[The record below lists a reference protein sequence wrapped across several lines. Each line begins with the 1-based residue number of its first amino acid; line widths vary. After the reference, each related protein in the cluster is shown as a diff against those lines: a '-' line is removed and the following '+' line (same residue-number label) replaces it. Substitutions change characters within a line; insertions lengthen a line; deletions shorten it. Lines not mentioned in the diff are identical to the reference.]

1 MTETAKGVT
10 GRARISLDIR
20 PLQMSSRYQGTGVY
34 GYNLVRHLM
43 KIDRENEYFLFQTR
57 KNPWRELPYPS
68 NFRPF
73 PVRRF
78 YEQDQRF
85 APVLD
90 PILSPWDLVRLRPD
104 IHHAFSIHYVSWRFP
119 CPSVVTIHDVI
130 PLVFPEHYMQ
140 TGLKHRMLYRFVRGA
155 DHILT
160 PSEHA
165 RRDVHRLLRIPLER
179 ITVTY
184 EAADERFRPDE
195 DPVAV
200 EEVVRRYG
208 IRGPYILYVGG
219 FTKLDP
225 RKNVRQLIEVF
236 RELRSQGDQEVQLVL
251 AGKLGDY
258 SRALMQEMGGLDPA
272 SDIVFTDYVDAADL
286 PSLYNGARCFV
297 FPSAYEGFGLPVLE
311 AISCG
316 TPVVAYRNSSIPEVV
331 GDAGLLVDERQPG
344 QLLEAIRTLLARDD
358 LLGKLR
364 SKGLEQA
371 KRFRWEDTARKTLAV
386 YREVCERRGRKP
398 NRSG

>member
-57 KNPWRELPYPS
+57 KSPWRELPYPS

-104 IHHAFSIHYVSWRFP
+104 IHHAFSIHYVSWRLP

-184 EAADERFRPDE
+184 EAADERFCPDE

>member
-1 MTETAKGVT
+1 MMETAKGVT

-57 KNPWRELPYPS
+57 KSPWRELPYPS

-104 IHHAFSIHYVSWRFP
+104 IHHAFSIHYVSWRIP

-200 EEVVRRYG
+200 EDVVRRYG
-208 IRGPYILYVGG
+208 IRRPYILYVGG
-219 FTKLDP
+219 FTKHDP

-236 RELRSQGDQEVQLVL
+236 HELRNQGTREVQLVL

-272 SDIVFTDYVDAADL
+272 SDVVFTDYVDAEDL

-316 TPVVAYRNSSIPEVV
+316 TPVVAYRNSSMPEVV
-331 GDAGLLVDERQPG
+331 GDAGLLIDEHQPG
-344 QLLEAIRTLLARDD
+344 RLLEAIRTLLARDD
-358 LLGKLR
+358 LVGELR

-386 YREVCERRGRKP
+386 YREVCERKGRKP
-398 NRSG
+398 NRGG

>member
-1 MTETAKGVT
+1 MVESVKDFT
-10 GRARISLDIR
+10 GHARFSLDIR

-43 KIDRENEYFLFQTR
+43 KIDTENEYFLFQTR
-57 KNPWRELPYPS
+57 KSPWRELPYPS

-85 APVLD
+85 APFLD
-90 PILSPWDLVRLRPD
+90 PILSPWDLFRLRPD
-104 IHHAFSIHYVSWRFP
+104 LHHAFSIHYVSWRLP

-130 PLVFPEHYMQ
+130 PLIFPEHYTQ
-140 TGLKHRMLYRFVRGA
+140 TGLKHRMLYRFARGA

-179 ITVTY
+179 ITVTH
-184 EAADERFRPDE
+184 EAADERFRPAE
-195 DPVAV
+195 DPAAV
-200 EEVVRRYG
+200 DEIIRRYG
-208 IRGPYILYVGG
+208 ICGPYILYVGG

-236 RELRSQGDQEVQLVL
+236 RELRSQGAREVRLVL

-258 SRALMQEMGGLDPA
+258 SRALKQEMGGLDPA
-272 SDIVFTDYVDAADL
+272 SGVVFTDYVDAADL
-286 PSLYNGARCFV
+286 PFLYNGARCFV

-316 TPVVAYRNSSIPEVV
+316 TPIVAYRNSSIPEVV
-331 GDAGLLVDERQPG
+331 GDAGLLIDERQPG

-358 LLGKLR
+358 LVGELR
-364 SKGLEQA
+364 AKGLEQA

-386 YREVCERRGRKP
+386 YREVCARKGRKP
-398 NRSG
+398 NRRG

>member
-1 MTETAKGVT
+1 MTDTVRGLGGH
-10 GRARISLDIR
+10 GRFSLDIR

-43 KIDRENEYFLFQTR
+43 RIDSENEYFLFQTR
-57 KNPWRELPYPS
+57 KNPWRELAYPS

-85 APVLD
+85 APFLD
-90 PILSPWDLVRLRPD
+90 QILSPLDLARLRPHV
-104 IHHAFSIHYVSWRFP
+104 HHAFSIHYASWQLP
-119 CPSVVTIHDVI
+119 CPSVVTILDVI

-140 TGLKHRMLYRFVRGA
+140 TGVKHRMLYRFARGA
-155 DHILT
+155 DHVLT
-160 PSEHA
+160 LSEHS

-179 ITVTY
+179 ITVTHL
-184 EAADERFRPDE
+184 AADEWFRPAE
-195 DPVAV
+195 DPAAV
-200 EEVVRRYG
+200 DKVLHKYG

-219 FTKLDP
+219 FTKVDP

-236 RELRSQGDQEVQLVL
+236 RELRDREAREVQLVL

-258 SRALMQEMGGLDPA
+258 SRALTQEMVGLDPA
-272 SDIVFTDYVDAADL
+272 SGVVFTDYVDAADL
-286 PSLYNGARCFV
+286 PLLYNGARCFV

-316 TPVVAYRNSSIPEVV
+316 TPTVAYRNSSLPEVL
-331 GDAGLLVDERQPG
+331 GDAGLLIDEEQPG
-344 QLLEAIRTLLARDD
+344 QLLEAIQTLLARDD
-358 LLGKLR
+358 LVGDLKA
-364 SKGLEQA
+364 KGLEQA
-371 KRFRWEDTARKTLAV
+371 KRFRWEDTARKTLEV
-386 YREVCERRGRKP
+386 YREIGARRGRNK
-398 NRSG
+398 NRGD

>member
-1 MTETAKGVT
+1 
-10 GRARISLDIR
+10 
-20 PLQMSSRYQGTGVY
+20 MSSRYQGTGVY

-43 KIDRENEYFLFQTR
+43 KIDSENRYLLFQTR
-57 KNPWRELPYPS
+57 KNAWTELPCPS

-85 APVLD
+85 SPVLD
-90 PILSPWDLVRLRPD
+90 QILTPWDLIRQRPD
-104 IHHAFSIHYVSWRFP
+104 IHHALSIHYVSWLFP

-130 PLVFPEHYMQ
+130 PLVFSEHYTQ
-140 TGLKHRMLYRFVRGA
+140 TGLKHRMLYRFARRA

-165 RRDVHRLLRIPLER
+165 RKDVHRHLRIPLER

-184 EAADERFRPDE
+184 EAADERFRPAE
-195 DPVAV
+195 DPEARD
-200 EEVVRRYG
+200 EVLRRYG
-208 IRGPYILYVGG
+208 IRRPYLLYVGG

-225 RKNVRQLIEVF
+225 RKKVRRLIEVF
-236 RELRSQGDQEVQLVL
+236 GELRREGARDVQLVL

-258 SRALMQEMGGLDPA
+258 SRALMQEMDGPDPA
-272 SDIVFTDYVDAADL
+272 SGVVFTDYVEEADL
-286 PSLYNGARCFV
+286 PVLYSGARCFV

-316 TPVVAYRNSSIPEVV
+316 TPTVAYRNSSIPEVL
-331 GDAGLLVDERQPG
+331 GDAGLLVDERRPG
-344 QLLEAIRTLLARDD
+344 QLLEAIRALLERDD
-358 LLGKLR
+358 LAKQLEA
-364 SKGLEQA
+364 KGLEQA
-371 KRFRWEDTARKTLAV
+371 KRFRWEDTARKTVAV
-386 YREVCERRGRKP
+386 YREVLARRGRKP
-398 NRSG
+398 NRDG

>member
-1 MTETAKGVT
+1 MMETVKGYT
-10 GRARISLDIR
+10 GRARFSLDIR

-57 KNPWRELPYPS
+57 KSPWRELPYPS
-68 NFRPF
+68 NFRSF

-78 YEQDQRF
+78 YEQDQRL
-85 APVLD
+85 APFLD
-90 PILSPWDLVRLRPD
+90 PILSPWNLVRLRPD
-104 IHHAFSIHYVSWRFP
+104 IHHAFSIHYVSWRLP
-119 CPSVVTIHDVI
+119 CPSVVTIHDLI
-130 PLVFPEHYMQ
+130 PLIFAEHYTQ
-140 TGLKHRMLYRFVRGA
+140 TGLKHRMLYRFARGA

-179 ITVTY
+179 ITVTH
-184 EAADERFRPDE
+184 EAADERFRPAE

-200 EEVVRRYG
+200 DEVIRRYG

-236 RELRSQGDQEVQLVL
+236 RELRSQGPREVQLVL

-258 SRALMQEMGGLDPA
+258 SRALKQEMGGLGPA
-272 SDIVFTDYVDAADL
+272 SGVVFTDYVDAADL

-316 TPVVAYRNSSIPEVV
+316 TPTVAYRNSSIPEVV
-331 GDAGLLVDERQPG
+331 GDAGLLIDERQPG

-358 LLGKLR
+358 LVGELR
-364 SKGLEQA
+364 AKGFEQA

-386 YREVCERRGRKP
+386 YREVCARKGRKP
-398 NRSG
+398 NRGG